1 MYCTE
6 KCCKAVH
13 FDQAAEIISH
23 WQVTSQI
30 LGPKV
35 NALID
40 LEMGPNLVV
49 VISVNVQWK
58 RDDEIN
64 IEAYELIELMW
75 WDY

>member
-1 MYCTE
+1 M
-6 KCCKAVH
+6 
-13 FDQAAEIISH
+13 
-23 WQVTSQI
+23 
-30 LGPKV
+30 

-64 IEAYELIELMW
+64 IEAYELIELM
-75 WDY
+75 